1 MPLNIRTSVL
11 MRKSFSM
18 RKSFLSHKSFLI
30 RKSVLTAGLVVVLA
44 TPFLSA
50 AFADEFADS
59 QCRIVGAISH
69 RCYTFHSDA
78 TWREG
83 LPDYHGSNG
92 G

>member
-1 MPLNIRTSVL
+1 MPLNN
-11 MRKSFSM
+11 
-18 RKSFLSHKSFLI
+18 
-30 RKSVLTAGLVVVLA
+30 RKSVLAAGLVAALA
-44 TPFLSA
+44 MLTPPLMSA
-50 AFADEFADS
+50 AFAYRPASS

-83 LPDYHGSNG
+83 LPDYHGDNG

>member
-1 MPLNIRTSVL
+1 MPLNIR
-11 MRKSFSM
+11 KSA
-18 RKSFLSHKSFLI
+18 LAA
-30 RKSVLTAGLVVVLA
+30 AGLATALA
-44 TPFLSA
+44 TLTPPLTSA
-50 AFADEFADS
+50 AFAQQPANQ

-83 LPDYHGSNG
+83 LSDFHGDNG